1 MKKSKLIV
9 TPITMALTFIGL
21 SLAHL
26 SPLVSA
32 VNVTTTTPEP
42 VSAKA
47 LWQPGMSMIQEMR
60 EKCGAAG
67 TAAGEC
73 FAAEMRRS
81 GASEAAVAFT
91 NLIGNTG
98 YLRDF
103 REAGRVDVAY
113 VNYPFRANE
122 NQGCLLVNGE
132 PAVIDVDDVSKLS
145 SEELMKNKQY
155 AALAAKHPNA
165 ALFPGDRSGTG
176 YPQMESLDGGG
187 QRFIVGYW
195 LTDGCHACARLGSAR
210 VAFDFDNRG
219 KLIGRKLIGVG
230 PAK

>member
-1 MKKSKLIV
+1 
-9 TPITMALTFIGL
+9 
-21 SLAHL
+21 
-26 SPLVSA
+26 
-32 VNVTTTTPEP
+32 
-42 VSAKA
+42 
-47 LWQPGMSMIQEMR
+47 
-60 EKCGAAG
+60 
-67 TAAGEC
+67 
-73 FAAEMRRS
+73 MRRS

-132 PAVIDVDDVSKLS
+132 PVVIDVDDVSKLS

-176 YPQMESLDGGG
+176 YPEIESLGG
-187 QRFIVGYW
+187 RAALIVSYW
-195 LTDGCHACARLGSAR
+195 LTDGCHACARLGGAGRLRLRKRESCSA
-210 VAFDFDNRG
+210 
-219 KLIGRKLIGVG
+219 K
-230 PAK
+230 